1 MFFSS
6 EVEGSPFAVTT
17 VKHERCFIAED
28 VYFVR
33 AKFQGRHCVVQV
45 SSGDYSQ
52 DMSIIVKSNHIEKD
66 RRHTHGAAGGTKQQL
81 PHSQHQPLLGHI
93 IDKFTGE

>member
-1 MFFSS
+1 M
-6 EVEGSPFAVTT
+6 ALALDAC

-28 VYFVR
+28 IYFVR

-66 RRHTHGAAGGTKQQL
+66 RRHTHGAAGGTNNSCRIANINL
-81 PHSQHQPLLGHI
+81 YSDTL
-93 IDKFTGE
+93 